1 MVSDIENSAVAAS
14 RASAP
19 ASAPVL
25 SAPVPPQPPAP
36 SALTAH
42 PTACPSWCKDR
53 NFPAGHNSSPRDTAH
68 RSRALELKLSG
79 ETGTVVLVRAELF
92 RLDELD
98 DIGETVLYVQGE
110 DEQGSSGLDVE
121 MFVASLVAFTDNVR
135 VLHRQMG

>member
-1 MVSDIENSAVAAS
+1 MSMVAPSSTSVPS
-14 RASAP
+14 P

-25 SAPVPPQPPAP
+25 SAPVPPQPSAVTPAP
-36 SALTAH
+36 VSH

-53 NFPAGHNSSPRDTAH
+53 NFPAGHNSSSRDTAH

-79 ETGTVVLVRAELF
+79 DTGTVTLVRAELF

-98 DIGETVLYVQGE
+98 EVGETVLYVQGE
-110 DEQGSSGLDVE
+110 DEQGSSGPEVE
-121 MFVASLVAFTDNVR
+121 MFVANLIAFTDSVR

>member
-1 MVSDIENSAVAAS
+1 MSMV
-14 RASAP
+14 AP
-19 ASAPVL
+19 ESMSMSSPTSAPVL

-36 SALTAH
+36 VSPVSH

-79 ETGTVVLVRAELF
+79 DTATVTLVRAELF

-110 DEQGSSGLDVE
+110 DEQGSSGPEVE
-121 MFVASLVAFTDNVR
+121 MFVANLIAFTDSVR

>member
-1 MVSDIENSAVAAS
+1 MSVTEIKPSV
-14 RASAP
+14 P
-19 ASAPVL
+19 PVPPPVL
-25 SAPVPPQPPAP
+25 SAPVPPQPSPTP
-36 SALTAH
+36 PTTSH

-79 ETGTVVLVRAELF
+79 ETDTVTLVRAELF

-110 DEQGSSGLDVE
+110 EEQGSSGLEVE
-121 MFVASLVAFTDNVR
+121 MFVADVVAFAEGVR
-135 VLHRQMG
+135 VLRGQMA

>member
-1 MVSDIENSAVAAS
+1 MSMVAPTSTSVS
-14 RASAP
+14 SP

-25 SAPVPPQPPAP
+25 SAPVPPPPPAP
-36 SALTAH
+36 SAPTAH

-98 DIGETVLYVQGE
+98 DVGETVLYVQGE

>member
-1 MVSDIENSAVAAS
+1 MSMVAPAS
-14 RASAP
+14 TSVPSP

-36 SALTAH
+36 SAPVVSH

-79 ETGTVVLVRAELF
+79 ETDTVTLVRAELF

-110 DEQGSSGLDVE
+110 EEQGSSSLDVE

>member
-1 MVSDIENSAVAAS
+1 MAIVQSSPALVS
-14 RASAP
+14 
-19 ASAPVL
+19 PVL
-25 SAPVPPQPPAP
+25 SAPVPPPPPAP
-36 SALTAH
+36 SAPTAH

-79 ETGTVVLVRAELF
+79 ETGTVTLVRAELF

-110 DEQGSSGLDVE
+110 DEQGSAGPEVE
-121 MFVASLVAFTDNVR
+121 MFIANLIAFTDSVR
-135 VLHRQMG
+135 VLHRQMD

>member
-1 MVSDIENSAVAAS
+1 MTVAHS
-14 RASAP
+14 TS
-19 ASAPVL
+19 SIPVP

-36 SALTAH
+36 TTSVSH

-79 ETGTVVLVRAELF
+79 ETDTVTLVRAELF

-110 DEQGSSGLDVE
+110 EEQGSSGLDVE

>member
-1 MVSDIENSAVAAS
+1 MSVTENKSSVSSPS
-14 RASAP
+14 P
-19 ASAPVL
+19 APVL

-36 SALTAH
+36 SAPVVSH
-42 PTACPSWCKDR
+42 PTSCPSWCKDR

-79 ETGTVVLVRAELF
+79 ETDTVVLVRAELF

-110 DEQGSSGLDVE
+110 EEQGSSGLDVE

-135 VLHRQMG
+135 VLHRQMD